1 MLSPQGLLGRYL
13 STTLLMAFVFVLGIV
28 VGSQVNI
35 TFAQDATSP
44 PPGSEQAFGAFWQ
57 TYNIIKDDYLNSADD
72 ATLVDGAIQGMVD
85 SLGDDFSGYM
95 SPDVFPMMNEDLD
108 GEISGIGVVIRT
120 NDDDAIEV
128 VDVLSDSPA
137 QKAGVMIG
145 DIFAVVDGEDVTGV
159 SQIELASRVRGPIGT
174 VVEITFRRGDQ
185 LIDLAIKRDT
195 IEIPNITSERLE
207 GDIGYVK
214 LFQFNPNSRADMDAA
229 IESLN
234 PDTLNGLVIDFR
246 GNPGGL
252 LDSAINVG
260 SLLVNEG
267 VLVTED
273 FGNRTAELQAQGNAL
288 NLEIP
293 IVLLVDET
301 SASASEL
308 VAGAWQDYGVATI
321 LGETTFGKGTVQ
333 TWHTLVNGGGVRITI
348 ARWLTP
354 DGHWIHEQGITPDIV
369 VEWNPTTEEEQ
380 DNDLQLQAAI
390 EFLMSAEVES
400 VSP

>member
-1 MLSPQGLLGRYL
+1 
-13 STTLLMAFVFVLGIV
+13 MAFVFVLGIV